1 MAKSAKRMDISID
14 SERGIVRVGDIE
26 MDVNVLL
33 AIANPEPRIL
43 WRFMSEGGRIRS
55 VPYDESKVIWI
66 ENGDL
71 ERDEIPASA

>member
-1 MAKSAKRMDISID
+1 MVKSAKKMDISID
-14 SERGIVRVGDIE
+14 SERGIIRVGDIE

-43 WRFMSEGGRIRS
+43 WRFMNVGGRIRS
-55 VPYDESKVIWI
+55 IPYDESKVIWI

-71 ERDEIPASA
+71 ERDEAVV

>member
-43 WRFMSEGGRIRS
+43 WRFMSEGGRIAACLMTSR
-55 VPYDESKVIWI
+55 
-66 ENGDL
+66 
-71 ERDEIPASA
+71 R

>member
-1 MAKSAKRMDISID
+1 MVKSAKKMDISID
-14 SERGIVRVGDIE
+14 SERGIIRVGDIE

-33 AIANPEPRIL
+33 AIANANSRIL
-43 WRFMSEGGRIRS
+43 WRFMSEGGRIHS

-71 ERDEIPASA
+71 ERDEAVV